1 MNSGSPFSDQ
11 QRWDS
16 QNSLNKIMKT
26 ILKDR
31 VLWFDGDVTFTPD
44 QLLDFILNA
53 GELNAGIHV
62 DVLNEEIINFNK
74 LHPTLSINVKRE
86 LDHLKYT
93 WNIPKSFQDINIK
106 KYVTDKFIEH
116 IDHRIKIGK
125 PLSEDEVNSRIDRI
139 EKELGLFKN
148 FDMDIILKTVIY
160 IIDTFKKNKV
170 IWGTGRGSSC
180 ASYILYIVGLHS
192 VDSVENELEL
202 NEFFK

>member
-1 MNSGSPFSDQ
+1 
-11 QRWDS
+11 
-16 QNSLNKIMKT
+16 MKT

-31 VLWFDGDVTFTPD
+31 ILWHDGSITFSPD
-44 QLLDFILNA
+44 QLLDFVLNG

-62 DVLNEEIINFNK
+62 SVLNEEIINFNK
-74 LHPTLSINVKRE
+74 LHPTLSINVKRD

-93 WNIPKSFQDINIK
+93 WNIPEAFQNINIK
-106 KYVTDKFIEH
+106 KYVKDKFIEH
-116 IDHRIKIGK
+116 IDNKSNAGK
-125 PLSEDEVNSRIDRI
+125 ALTEDQVNTRIDRI
-139 EKELGLFKN
+139 EQELALFKS
-148 FDMDIILKTVIY
+148 FDMDIILKAVIY
-160 IIDTFKKNKV
+160 IVDIFKKNKV